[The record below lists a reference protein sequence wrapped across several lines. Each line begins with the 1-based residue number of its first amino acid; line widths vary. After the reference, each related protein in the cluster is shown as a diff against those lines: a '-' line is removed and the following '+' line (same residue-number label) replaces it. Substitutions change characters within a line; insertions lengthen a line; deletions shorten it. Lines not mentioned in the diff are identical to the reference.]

1 MVTGGSGSG
10 SSDLGARAVDNTLE
24 VSLVEKQEGQAD
36 SFDPTGA
43 TAPRVAPP
51 LVRHMRAEICGV
63 YSAGRDAYWPC
74 LVDVTYDHSDVCGQA
89 PALRPWWEST
99 RTSVTTDWVPWVLVE
114 GVTCIGGPVPS
125 GEQVLSEFR
134 RLPIVPSVLTVQ
146 PDRGWVLVNVETI
159 AYSDLVPQVLS
170 ATVLGVQVT
179 FQVTPSTFTWDY
191 GEKVFTTTTPGHP
204 YPDQDVSYPYTEPGT
219 GQVTLT
225 TTWAATF
232 TVGDDPTARPV
243 PGTATT
249 TTTSPQFE
257 VREVSAHLTRGNCN
271 QYPDDP
277 GC

>member
-1 MVTGGSGSG
+1 M
-10 SSDLGARAVDNTLE
+10 
-24 VSLVEKQEGQAD
+24 EKQEGQAD

-43 TAPRVAPP
+43 TTPRVAPP

-74 LVDVTYDHSDVCGQA
+74 LEDVTHDHSDVCGQA

-99 RTSVTTDWVPWVLVE
+99 RTSAAADWTPWVLIE
-114 GVTCIGGPVPS
+114 GVTCVGGPVPS

-134 RLPIVPSVLTVQ
+134 RLPIAPSVLRVQ
-146 PDRGWVLVNVETI
+146 PDRGWVLVNKETI
-159 AYSDLVPQVLS
+159 AYTDPVPQTLT

-179 FQVTPSTFTWDY
+179 FTVTPSTFTWDY
-191 GEKVFTTTTPGHP
+191 GQKVFTTTSPGHP

-225 TTWAATF
+225 TTWAATY
-232 TVGDDPTARPV
+232 TVDDDPTVRPV

-249 TTTSPQFE
+249 TTTSPRFE
-257 VREVSAHLTRGNCN
+257 IREASAHLTRGDCT
-271 QYPDDP
+271 QYPHDP